1 MERVKSDLAAAEEKA
16 AMIEAQQAKSL
27 EELESQF
34 QQEIEKLQEFVK
46 SQEKEFVAEI
56 ERTKVRCCICSFYFN
71 LHNWRDVFSVNLR
84 KRPVCFRY
92 LSLKIKRNLRNL
104 RQTAE

>member
-1 MERVKSDLAAAEEKA
+1 LERVKSDLAAAEEKA

-34 QQEIEKLQEFVK
+34 RQEMEKLQEFVK

-56 ERTKVRCCICSFYFN
+56 ERTKVSYCVSSFCFARILEETCS
-71 LHNWRDVFSVNLR
+71 R
-84 KRPVCFRY
+84 
-92 LSLKIKRNLRNL
+92 
-104 RQTAE
+104 

>member
-1 MERVKSDLAAAEEKA
+1 MDRVKSDLAAAEEKA

-34 QQEIEKLQEFVK
+34 RQEMEKLQEFVK

-56 ERTKVRCCICSFYFN
+56 ERTKVRYFVPSFYFTR
-71 LHNWRDVFSVNLR
+71 LLEESY
-84 KRPVCFRY
+84 FR
-92 LSLKIKRNLRNL
+92 
-104 RQTAE
+104 

>member
-34 QQEIEKLQEFVK
+34 RQEMEKLQEFVK

-56 ERTKVRCCICSFYFN
+56 ERTKVRNCVSSFCFTRKLEETCS
-71 LHNWRDVFSVNLR
+71 
-84 KRPVCFRY
+84 
-92 LSLKIKRNLRNL
+92 
-104 RQTAE
+104 Q